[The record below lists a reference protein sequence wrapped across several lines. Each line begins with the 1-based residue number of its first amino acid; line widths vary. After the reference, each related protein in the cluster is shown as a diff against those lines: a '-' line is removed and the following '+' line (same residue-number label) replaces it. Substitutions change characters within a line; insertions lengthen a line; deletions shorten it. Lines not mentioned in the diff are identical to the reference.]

1 MPAADSSPRSTRSAS
16 FKAALQ
22 ARSSSPTASRAGMP
36 TLGRKASWGVA
47 LQARSS
53 AGELNESP
61 FSFRARRASLVRSA
75 SLFRTRRKSIVSEEF
90 KRHSQV
96 IAAQLKQRD
105 KDRVFVIDP
114 RKSPL
119 LSIWDGVTTLAL
131 LYTALVNA
139 HAPKPTNRKPC
150 SYFPTI
156 PS

>member
-1 MPAADSSPRSTRSAS
+1 V
-16 FKAALQ
+16 
-22 ARSSSPTASRAGMP
+22 RSSSPTASRAGMP

-53 AGELNESP
+53 AGELNESS

-90 KRHSQV
+90 KRHSQA

-139 HAPKPTNRKPC
+139 HAPKPTKSKTLLIHPDNTQLKAR
-150 SYFPTI
+150 
-156 PS
+156 